1 MHKIISD
8 LSFRNGPSTGH
19 CCSLNMKCL
28 PQTDALRVLT
38 SPVDYIIDTFITEW
52 ATRIWDSVREV
63 GHWRSDCDG
72 FILAPVTFLFFLSMS
87 VCLSFCLFNSSLLAL
102 VCSCQTEQVCHST
115 MMSLP
120 WDQRTMHW
128 NPLNRKPRCIF
139 SSLNFVCQVLG
150 SSHERLTNKDM

>member
-52 ATRIWDSVREV
+52 ATRIWDSEKLVTGEV
-63 GHWRSDCDG
+63 TVMALSWPQS
-72 FILAPVTFLFFLSMS
+72 LFCFSCLCLS
-87 VCLSFCLFNSSLLAL
+87 VCLSVSLTLP
-102 VCSCQTEQVCHST
+102 C
-115 MMSLP
+115 LP
-120 WDQRTMHW
+120 WFVAAR
-128 NPLNRKPRCIF
+128 LNRFAIPP
-139 SSLNFVCQVLG
+139 
-150 SSHERLTNKDM
+150 